1 MLDAGTLL
9 HADLWAVPRGAAGG
23 SGRQGPSPLLH
34 PWLDFCTSA
43 QRAQPAKG
51 LRFGAA
57 PPLLPPPEP
66 RSLGKQEERGSR
78 SGSLVETGGVT
89 GAWAGMPDRGVL
101 ARSEF
106 LLPLD
111 TEARG
116 LYWDVLHRH

>member
-1 MLDAGTLL
+1 ML

-23 SGRQGPSPLLH
+23 SGRRGASPLLE
-34 PWLDFCTSA
+34 PWLDFCTA
-43 QRAQPAKG
+43 PQRGQPGKG

-57 PPLLPPPEP
+57 SALLPPPADGGRP
-66 RSLGKQEERGSR
+66 MQQHHSQRSLQ
-78 SGSLVETGGVT
+78 VEAGGLT
-89 GAWAGMPDRGVL
+89 GAWGGLPDRGVL

-116 LYWDVLHRH
+116 LLWDVLHHA